1 MVGAMTVMA
10 TSFKRTSGIMLRL
23 LGLLS
28 LVPLTPWQATV
39 DPCLRWRLLDTHR
52 QVWLS
57 NPSLTVRYFSLF
69 TFCHD
74 KLFCDKNSWKLK
86 FYIHPL
92 VFLQDTGGQASLVG
106 QRAFYCEVQCYIL
119 RLPYKEGIQFKG
131 HRSICIGILH
141 LSEILATLQVL

>member
-1 MVGAMTVMA
+1 MGNWVLFRWVGQCSVNLRSNFLLMGRAVFPPCLLACGPSMVGVMA
-10 TSFKRTSGIMLRL
+10 TSSKRTSAIMLRL

-39 DPCLRWRLLDTHR
+39 DPRLLWRLLDTHR

-57 NPSLTVRYFSLF
+57 NPSLTVRYFSLS

-86 FYIHPL
+86 FYTHPL
-92 VFLQDTGGQASLVG
+92 VFL
-106 QRAFYCEVQCYIL
+106 
-119 RLPYKEGIQFKG
+119 
-131 HRSICIGILH
+131 
-141 LSEILATLQVL
+141 